1 MLEQVSELARQAG
14 QAIMQIYQ
22 QSAPIEVQEK
32 SDHSPVTAAD
42 LAAIKLLSK
51 DLPVLRQIFL
61 NYLKKILLRGKNVVI
76 GNVIG

>member
-32 SDHSPVTAAD
+32 
-42 LAAIKLLSK
+42 LSLIHIWT
-51 DLPVLRQIFL
+51 LPT
-61 NYLKKILLRGKNVVI
+61 ILLV
-76 GNVIG
+76 

>member
-42 LAAIKLLSK
+42 LAAHQIIKQGLASIAPDILS
-51 DLPVLRQIFL
+51 I
-61 NYLKKILLRGKNVVI
+61 I
-76 GNVIG
+76 

>member
-42 LAAIKLLSK
+42 LAAHQIIKQGLAS
-51 DLPVLRQIFL
+51 I
-61 NYLKKILLRGKNVVI
+61 I
-76 GNVIG
+76 